1 MRLVNWIRP
10 MTAAL
15 AAVLLTARAWAAPA
29 SVQAVW
35 VPRKIHFVYQAFTS
49 FYSCDALRDE
59 IESLLTKLGAR
70 DLTVRAD
77 PCLRPGG
84 VDPYPG
90 VQVTMRVL
98 VPAGASAPAAAHV
111 AAHWR
116 KVVLTS
122 GAEDFNAGGKCELV
136 EQFRRAFLPLFQARH
151 VDLRATCVPHE
162 VMMDTYLSAEVLA
175 PDSPPAPPH

>member
-15 AAVLLTARAWAAPA
+15 AAVLLAAPAWAAAA

-35 VPRKIHFVYQAFTS
+35 VPHKVHFVYQAFTS

-90 VQVTMRVL
+90 VEVTMRVL
-98 VPAGASAPAAAHV
+98 VPAGSSVQAASRV
-111 AAHWR
+111 AAHWH
-116 KVVLTS
+116 KVVLAS
-122 GAEDFNAGGKCELV
+122 GAGEFNAGGKCELV
-136 EQFRRAFLPLFQARH
+136 EQFRRALLPLFQARH
-151 VDLRATCVPHE
+151 IDMRANCRAHQ
-162 VMMDTYLSAEVLA
+162 VMTDTYLSAEVLV
-175 PDSPPAPPH
+175 PDSPHAPPH

>member
-1 MRLVNWIRP
+1 MRLVSWIRP

-15 AAVLLTARAWAAPA
+15 AAVLLPAPAWAGPA

-35 VPRKIHFVYQAFTS
+35 VPHQVRFVYQAVTA

-59 IESLLTKLGAR
+59 IERLLTKLGAR

-90 VQVTMRVL
+90 VEVTMRVL
-98 VPAGASAPAAAHV
+98 VPAGSSVDAASHV
-111 AAHWR
+111 AAHWH
-116 KVVLTS
+116 KVALAS
-122 GAEDFNAGGKCELV
+122 GAGESNAGGRCELV
-136 EQFRRAFLPLFQARH
+136 EQFRRVLLPLFQARH
-151 VDLRATCVPHE
+151 IDMRAHCRAHQ
-162 VMMDTYLSAEVLA
+162 VMTEPCLSAEVLVS
-175 PDSPPAPPH
+175 DSPHAPPH